1 MVFLNLS
8 SGQGSSGRRRPSR
21 AGSLKLTF
29 PPWPLWLV
37 SKLLE
42 YKAGVL
48 GRKPGIWK
56 SRTARTSTF

>member
-29 PPWPLWLV
+29 PPWAMAFVVGEQTSGIQSRSLRTETRH
-37 SKLLE
+37 LE
-42 YKAGVL
+42 
-48 GRKPGIWK
+48 I
-56 SRTARTSTF
+56 